1 MNTALPR
8 VIVAPITS
16 NGQPLGCRP
25 EVVLLASARGF
36 YRIRCATWTKK
47 GWLRSSGRLIWPCG
61 TWWCWKCW
69 RKQLEWKLSPYRILQ
84 KKLYSDYGDEM
95 ADEKIL
101 SWGHFTQKMTPVC
114 KINQAAI

>member
-1 MNTALPR
+1 
-8 VIVAPITS
+8 
-16 NGQPLGCRP
+16 
-25 EVVLLASARGF
+25 
-36 YRIRCATWTKK
+36 
-47 GWLRSSGRLIWPCG
+47 
-61 TWWCWKCW
+61 
-69 RKQLEWKLSPYRILQ
+69 LQ